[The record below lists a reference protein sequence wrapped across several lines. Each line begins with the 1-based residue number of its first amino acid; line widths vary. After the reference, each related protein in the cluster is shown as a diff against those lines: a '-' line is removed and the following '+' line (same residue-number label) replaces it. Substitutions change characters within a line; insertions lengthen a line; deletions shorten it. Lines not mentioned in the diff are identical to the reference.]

1 MLGEFGFEYY
11 IPIEKNDD
19 DEANLKNIN
28 VNWTLQIIFFLFT
41 LVVGMVIGNLILAL
55 TVNKLDE
62 VIKKGEIHQTLKKT
76 SIIVTYSTLHRVED
90 TVKGILQRK
99 LKKRKGQETEIESKT
114 ETGDTAWASLC
125 VFVNDNKKRK
135 HDNFLMR
142 KLASNQDS
150 DEDNDFAY
158 KLFFYNLEEK
168 KALQDPITVRYLDT
182 GIVLRPGPVRSAKKL
197 YFENKRLELAEKK
210 DSNLAKELGQLHRT
224 INQTKT
230 DMTKL
235 FKLSKCENEN
245 NFKKIFQIFK
255 KDQPSQDPQ
264 PAKQVTI

>member
-62 VIKKGEIHQTLKKT
+62 VIKKGEFHHTVKKT
-76 SIIVTYSTLHRVED
+76 SIIATYSTLHCVED

-99 LKKRKGQETEIESKT
+99 LKKLKGQETENENKT
-114 ETGDTAWASLC
+114 ETNDTAWASLC
-125 VFVNDNKKRK
+125 VFVNDNKKLK

-142 KLASNQDS
+142 KLASNQD
-150 DEDNDFAY
+150 
-158 KLFFYNLEEK
+158 
-168 KALQDPITVRYLDT
+168 
-182 GIVLRPGPVRSAKKL
+182 
-197 YFENKRLELAEKK
+197 
-210 DSNLAKELGQLHRT
+210 
-224 INQTKT
+224 
-230 DMTKL
+230 
-235 FKLSKCENEN
+235 
-245 NFKKIFQIFK
+245 
-255 KDQPSQDPQ
+255 
-264 PAKQVTI
+264 